1 MRISNILVRNF
12 NLSII
17 FESSE
22 NSLPLSMQLAEA
34 KARFIADWG
43 RFGTNWGINR
53 TMAQIHA
60 LLLISPDPLSADA
73 VMEELAIS
81 RGNANMNLREL
92 IDWGLVQK
100 VLKPGERKEFFSAE
114 KDIWKV
120 ARQIVKER
128 KKRELDLMIPVLKEL
143 SDVEGDRKDKYV
155 KTFTDTINN
164 IRRFSEQADKTL
176 DTMIKADEHWFFG
189 NLVKLFAGKS

>member
-1 MRISNILVRNF
+1 
-12 NLSII
+12 
-17 FESSE
+17 
-22 NSLPLSMQLAEA
+22 MQLAEA
-34 KARFIADWG
+34 KAKFIADWG
-43 RFGTNWGINR
+43 RLGTNWGINR

-60 LLLISPDPLSADA
+60 LLLVSPEPLSADE
-73 VMEELAIS
+73 VMEQLAIS

-100 VLKPGERKEFFSAE
+100 VIRPGERKEFFSAE

-128 KKRELDLMIPVLKEL
+128 KKRELDTLLPVLKEL
-143 SDVEGDRKDKYV
+143 SEIEGDKRDKSV

-164 IRRFSEQADKTL
+164 IQKFSEQADKIL
-176 DTMIKADEHWFFG
+176 NTMIKADEHWFLG
-189 NLVKLFAGKS
+189 SLVKLFSGKP

>member
-1 MRISNILVRNF
+1 
-12 NLSII
+12 
-17 FESSE
+17 
-22 NSLPLSMQLAEA
+22 MQLAEA
-34 KARFIADWG
+34 KAQFIANWG

-60 LLLISPDPLSADA
+60 LLLVSPDHLSADE
-73 VMEELAIS
+73 VMEQLSIS

-100 VLKPGERKEFFSAE
+100 VIVPGERKEFFTAE

-143 SDVEGDRKDKYV
+143 SEVEGDRRDKAV
-155 KTFTDTINN
+155 KTFTDTIQN
-164 IRRFSEQADKTL
+164 IRKFSEQADKTL
-176 DTMIKADEHWFFG
+176 DTMIKADEHWFWSS
-189 NLVKLFAGKS
+189 LMKLFGAKH

>member
-1 MRISNILVRNF
+1 
-12 NLSII
+12 
-17 FESSE
+17 
-22 NSLPLSMQLAEA
+22 MQLAEA

-60 LLLISPDPLSADA
+60 LLLVSPEALSAEE
-73 VMEELAIS
+73 VMEELNIS

-92 IDWGLVQK
+92 MDWGLVQK
-100 VLKPGERKEFFSAE
+100 VLKPGERREFFSAE
-114 KDIWKV
+114 KDIWVV
-120 ARQIVKER
+120 ARQIIKER
-128 KKRELDLMIPVLKEL
+128 KKRELDQMLPVLKQL
-143 SDVEGDRKDKYV
+143 STVEGDKHDKAV

-176 DTMIKADEHWFFG
+176 DTMIRADEHWFVG
-189 NLVKLFAGKS
+189 NLVKLFGGRGKD

>member
-1 MRISNILVRNF
+1 MNLV
-12 NLSII
+12 
-17 FESSE
+17 
-22 NSLPLSMQLAEA
+22 EA

-60 LLLISPDPLSADA
+60 LLLVSPDALSAEE
-73 VMEELAIS
+73 VMEELNIS

-92 IDWGLVQK
+92 MDWGLVQK
-100 VLKPGERKEFFSAE
+100 VLKPGERREFFSAE

-128 KKRELDLMIPVLKEL
+128 KKRELDQMIPVLKEL
-143 SDVEGDRKDKYV
+143 SEIDGDKRDKAV
-155 KTFTDTINN
+155 KAFTDTIHN
-164 IRRFSEQADKTL
+164 IRKFSEQADRTL
-176 DTMIKADEHWFFG
+176 DTMIKADEHWFLG
-189 NLVKLFAGKS
+189 SLVKLFGATR

>member
-1 MRISNILVRNF
+1 
-12 NLSII
+12 
-17 FESSE
+17 
-22 NSLPLSMQLAEA
+22 MQLAEA
-34 KARFIADWG
+34 KSQFIANWG
-43 RFGTNWGINR
+43 RFGSNWGINR

-60 LLLISPDPLSADA
+60 LLLVSPDALSADE
-73 VMEELAIS
+73 VMEELQIS

-100 VLKPGERKEFFSAE
+100 VIVAGERKEFFTAE

-143 SDVEGDRKDKYV
+143 SDVEGDKKDRAV
-155 KTFTDTINN
+155 KTFTDTIQN
-164 IRRFSEQADKTL
+164 IRKFSEQADKTL
-176 DTMIKADEHWFFG
+176 DTMIKADEHWFWSS
-189 NLVKLFAGKS
+189 LMKLFGAKH

>member
-1 MRISNILVRNF
+1 
-12 NLSII
+12 
-17 FESSE
+17 
-22 NSLPLSMQLAEA
+22 MQLAEA
-34 KARFIADWG
+34 KAQFIANWG

-60 LLLISPDPLSADA
+60 LLLVSPDNLSADE
-73 VMEELAIS
+73 VMEQLNIS

-92 IDWGLVQK
+92 MDWGLVQK
-100 VLKPGERKEFFSAE
+100 VIVPGERKEFFTAE

-143 SDVEGDRKDKYV
+143 SEVEGDKRDKAV
-155 KTFTDTINN
+155 KTFTDTIHN
-164 IRRFSEQADKTL
+164 IRKFSEQADKTL
-176 DTMIKADEHWFFG
+176 DTMIKADEHWFWSS
-189 NLVKLFAGKS
+189 LMKLFGAKRD

>member
-1 MRISNILVRNF
+1 
-12 NLSII
+12 
-17 FESSE
+17 
-22 NSLPLSMQLAEA
+22 MQLAEA

-60 LLLISPDPLSADA
+60 LLLVSPDPLSAED
-73 VMEELAIS
+73 VMEQVSIS

-100 VLKPGERKEFFSAE
+100 VLIPGERKEFFSAE

-120 ARQIVKER
+120 ARQIIKER

-143 SDVEGDRKDKYV
+143 SEIEGDKIDKGV

-164 IRRFSEQADKTL
+164 IRKFSEQADKTL
-176 DTMIKADEHWFFG
+176 DTMIKADEHWFLG
-189 NLVKLFAGKS
+189 SLVKLFAAKS

>member
-1 MRISNILVRNF
+1 
-12 NLSII
+12 
-17 FESSE
+17 
-22 NSLPLSMQLAEA
+22 MQLAEA
-34 KARFIADWG
+34 KAQFIANWG

-60 LLLISPDPLSADA
+60 LLLVSPDNLSADE
-73 VMEELAIS
+73 VMEQLNIS

-92 IDWGLVQK
+92 MDWGLVQK
-100 VLKPGERKEFFSAE
+100 VIVPGERKEFFTAE

-143 SDVEGDRKDKYV
+143 SEVEGDKRDKAV
-155 KTFTDTINN
+155 KTFTDTIQN
-164 IRRFSEQADKTL
+164 IRKFSEQADKTL
-176 DTMIKADEHWFFG
+176 DTMIKADEHWFWSS
-189 NLVKLFAGKS
+189 LMKLFGAKRD

>member
-1 MRISNILVRNF
+1 
-12 NLSII
+12 
-17 FESSE
+17 
-22 NSLPLSMQLAEA
+22 MQLAEA

-53 TMAQIHA
+53 TMAHIHA
-60 LLLISPDPLSADA
+60 LLLISPDPLSAEE
-73 VMEELAIS
+73 VMQELAIS

-128 KKRELDLMIPVLKEL
+128 KKRELDLMIPVLQEL
-143 SDVEGDRKDKYV
+143 SNVEGDKRDKAV

-164 IRRFSEQADKTL
+164 IRKFSEQADKTL

-189 NLVKLFAGKS
+189 SLVKLFSGKS

>member
-1 MRISNILVRNF
+1 MNLV
-12 NLSII
+12 
-17 FESSE
+17 
-22 NSLPLSMQLAEA
+22 EA

-60 LLLISPDPLSADA
+60 LLLISPDALSAEE
-73 VMEELAIS
+73 VMEELNIS

-92 IDWGLVQK
+92 MDWGLVQK
-100 VLKPGERKEFFSAE
+100 VLKPGERREFFSAE

-120 ARQIVKER
+120 ARQIIKER

-143 SDVEGDRKDKYV
+143 SEVEGDKRDKAV
-155 KTFTDTINN
+155 KTFTDTIHN
-164 IRRFSEQADKTL
+164 IRKFSEQADRTL
-176 DTMIKADEHWFFG
+176 DTMIKADEHWFLG
-189 NLVKLFAGKS
+189 SLVKLLGGTR

>member
-1 MRISNILVRNF
+1 
-12 NLSII
+12 
-17 FESSE
+17 
-22 NSLPLSMQLAEA
+22 MQLAEA
-34 KARFIADWG
+34 KAKFIADWG
-43 RFGTNWGINR
+43 RLGTNWGINR

-60 LLLISPDPLSADA
+60 LLLVSPENLSADE
-73 VMEELAIS
+73 VMEQLAIS

-100 VLKPGERKEFFSAE
+100 VIVPGERKEFFTAE

-128 KKRELDLMIPVLKEL
+128 KKRELDLMLPVLKEL
-143 SDVEGDRKDKYV
+143 SEVEGDKRDKSV

-164 IRRFSEQADKTL
+164 IRKFSEQADKLL
-176 DTMIKADEHWFFG
+176 DTMIKADEHWFLG
-189 NLVKLFAGKS
+189 SLMKLFGGKS

>member
-1 MRISNILVRNF
+1 
-12 NLSII
+12 
-17 FESSE
+17 
-22 NSLPLSMQLAEA
+22 MQLAEA
-34 KARFIADWG
+34 KAKFIADWG
-43 RFGTNWGINR
+43 RLGTNWGINR

-60 LLLISPDPLSADA
+60 LLLVSPEALSADE

-100 VLKPGERKEFFSAE
+100 VLRPGERKEFFTAE

-128 KKRELDLMIPVLKEL
+128 KKRELDLMLPVLKEL
-143 SDVEGDRKDKYV
+143 SEVEGDKRDKGV
-155 KTFTDTINN
+155 KTFTETINN
-164 IRRFSEQADKTL
+164 IRKFSEQADKIL
-176 DTMIKADEHWFFG
+176 DTMIKADEHWFLG
-189 NLVKLFAGKS
+189 SLVKLFGGKS

>member
-1 MRISNILVRNF
+1 
-12 NLSII
+12 
-17 FESSE
+17 
-22 NSLPLSMQLAEA
+22 MQLAEA
-34 KARFIADWG
+34 KAQFIANWG

-60 LLLISPDPLSADA
+60 LLLISPDNLSADE
-73 VMEELAIS
+73 VMDQLNIS

-92 IDWGLVQK
+92 MDWGLVQK
-100 VLKPGERKEFFSAE
+100 VIVPGERKEFFTAE

-143 SDVEGDRKDKYV
+143 SEIEGDRRDKAV
-155 KTFTDTINN
+155 KTFTDTIQN
-164 IRRFSEQADKTL
+164 IRKFSEQADKTL
-176 DTMIKADEHWFFG
+176 DTMIKADEHWFWSS
-189 NLVKLFAGKS
+189 LIKLFATKRD

>member
-1 MRISNILVRNF
+1 
-12 NLSII
+12 
-17 FESSE
+17 
-22 NSLPLSMQLAEA
+22 MQLAEA

-60 LLLISPDPLSADA
+60 LLLISPNALSAEE
-73 VMEELAIS
+73 VMEELSIS

-100 VLKPGERKEFFSAE
+100 VIVPGERKEFFTAE

-128 KKRELDLMIPVLKEL
+128 KKRELDLMLPVLKEL
-143 SDVEGDRKDKYV
+143 SEVEGDKRDKAV
-155 KTFTDTINN
+155 KAFTDTVQN
-164 IRRFSEQADKTL
+164 IRKFSEQADKTL
-176 DTMIKADEHWFFG
+176 DTIIRADEHWFWG
-189 NLVKLFAGKS
+189 SLVKFFGAKP

>member
-1 MRISNILVRNF
+1 
-12 NLSII
+12 
-17 FESSE
+17 
-22 NSLPLSMQLAEA
+22 MQLDEA
-34 KARFIADWG
+34 KAKFIADWG
-43 RFGTNWGINR
+43 RLGTNWGINR

-60 LLLISPDPLSADA
+60 LLLVSPEQLSADE
-73 VMEELAIS
+73 VMEQLSIS

-100 VLKPGERKEFFSAE
+100 VLVPGERKEFFTAE

-128 KKRELDLMIPVLKEL
+128 KKRELDLMLPVLKEL
-143 SDVEGDRKDKYV
+143 SEVEGDKRDKSV

-164 IRRFSEQADKTL
+164 IRKFSEQADKLL
-176 DTMIKADEHWFFG
+176 DTMIKADEHWFLG
-189 NLVKLFAGKS
+189 SLMKLFGGKS

>member
-1 MRISNILVRNF
+1 
-12 NLSII
+12 
-17 FESSE
+17 
-22 NSLPLSMQLAEA
+22 MQLEEA

-60 LLLISPDPLSADA
+60 LLLVSPDPLSAEE
-73 VMEELAIS
+73 VMEQLNIS
-81 RGNANMNLREL
+81 RGNSNMNLREL
-92 IDWGLVQK
+92 MDWGLVQK
-100 VLKPGERKEFFSAE
+100 IIVPGERKEFFSAE

-143 SDVEGDRKDKYV
+143 SEVEGDKRDKAV
-155 KTFTDTINN
+155 KTFTDTIQN
-164 IRRFSEQADKTL
+164 IRKFSEQADKTL
-176 DTMIKADEHWFFG
+176 DTMIRADEHWFWSS
-189 NLVKLFAGKS
+189 VMKLFAGRKE

>member
-1 MRISNILVRNF
+1 
-12 NLSII
+12 
-17 FESSE
+17 
-22 NSLPLSMQLAEA
+22 MQLAEA
-34 KARFIADWG
+34 KAKFIADWG

-60 LLLISPDPLSADA
+60 LLLISPDPLSAED
-73 VMEELAIS
+73 VMEELSIS
-81 RGNANMNLREL
+81 RGNANMNVREL

-100 VLKPGERKEFFSAE
+100 VIVPGERKEFFTAE

-143 SDVEGDRKDKYV
+143 SDVEGDKRDRAV

-164 IRRFSEQADKTL
+164 IRKFSDQADRTL
-176 DTMIKADEHWFFG
+176 DTMIRADEHWFLG
-189 NLVKLFAGKS
+189 SLMKLFGGKRD